1 MVLEGLAGERAKEEE
16 ASSEEVLSSEEEACS
31 EEEEG
36 VVISGGDQ
44 GGGGGGEQDQGHGE
58 QRRDMAA
65 GATSSS
71 QAWPEPD
78 PDPTGSSAELPL
90 AVPGALALRP
100 EPLAAVI
107 SGSGRILPE
116 KECQLNTIE
125 EEHLRYTREG
135 LAGTVFRK
143 ALGIEA
149 GPSRRPVGN
158 ASFMHSPHPPPGPR
172 NHRGLFPPLGREAT
186 GRSQQQEERSEVKG
200 PNAVKYMTSLSPVVN
215 TGLIPA
221 PPPPQQ
227 KRGNTVRSE
236 VTRGRKLCP
245 VSVPTEAEHPP
256 RKNSG
261 VVSRSLVRSGARVTV
276 ALVGKNLC
284 LPGKAAGDRQHCGGE
299 NLCMYKGRLLEGE
312 YDDDI
317 EAEERQIDDQMSGT
331 SESPSGDEKPD
342 LDTEKESETL
352 SEKALEVSDSEK
364 DEDDKYSDSDFWD
377 DEQAPD
383 GTFVAEGRRTLD
395 VQEASEKAGGERTML
410 GETKAI
416 EEARFVEEE
425 EVFTKEAGEE
435 VERLGDL
442 LPEDE
447 AVAVLQAEGQPVVEE
462 SAPEESAMAEG
473 DPKAQGIGKGRAFGI
488 EMTPGEQGVLVEGM
502 ESEAELEERGTGE
515 EEVPG
520 AGELLDEEESR
531 MQPEGRGGAEESSE
545 SDEEESEEEESDG
558 EEDMEEGDTSGE
570 DDMASDMS
578 EGEKDGVRENL
589 KGQM

>member
-1 MVLEGLAGERAKEEE
+1 
-16 ASSEEVLSSEEEACS
+16 
-31 EEEEG
+31 
-36 VVISGGDQ
+36 
-44 GGGGGGEQDQGHGE
+44 
-58 QRRDMAA
+58 
-65 GATSSS
+65 
-71 QAWPEPD
+71 
-78 PDPTGSSAELPL
+78 
-90 AVPGALALRP
+90 
-100 EPLAAVI
+100 
-107 SGSGRILPE
+107 
-116 KECQLNTIE
+116 
-125 EEHLRYTREG
+125 
-135 LAGTVFRK
+135 
-143 ALGIEA
+143 
-149 GPSRRPVGN
+149 
-158 ASFMHSPHPPPGPR
+158 
-172 NHRGLFPPLGREAT
+172 
-186 GRSQQQEERSEVKG
+186 
-200 PNAVKYMTSLSPVVN
+200 MTSLSPVVN

-227 KRGNTVRSE
+227 KRGNTVR
-236 VTRGRKLCP
+236 K
-245 VSVPTEAEHPP
+245 
-256 RKNSG
+256 
-261 VVSRSLVRSGARVTV
+261 
-276 ALVGKNLC
+276 
-284 LPGKAAGDRQHCGGE
+284 
-299 NLCMYKGRLLEGE
+299 

-377 DEQAPD
+377 NEQVLEDCSPVQVETATAPGCGRHVYSEPDDSCPDVEEEVLESGEYDASEAPD

-395 VQEASEKAGGERTML
+395 VQEASEKAGRERTML

-416 EEARFVEEE
+416 EEAHFVEEE

-473 DPKAQGIGKGRAFGI
+473 DPKGQGIGKGRAFGI

-515 EEVPG
+515 EELPG

-578 EGEKDGVRENL
+578 EGEEDGDAGEFEGTDVRSPFSEEEEEMDEVGFEGEDVL
-589 KGQM
+589 GALFGGEEDGDEGEFEGMDVASPF

>member
-16 ASSEEVLSSEEEACS
+16 ANSEEVLSSEEEACS

-58 QRRDMAA
+58 QGRDMAA

-100 EPLAAVI
+100 EPLATVI

-143 ALGIEA
+143 ALGIET
-149 GPSRRPVGN
+149 SRRPHAAPGDLQ
-158 ASFMHSPHPPPGPR
+158 HSLH
-172 NHRGLFPPLGREAT
+172 FPPLPICAAVGAVNTSTSKKKCLAPQLSLQPASR
-186 GRSQQQEERSEVKG
+186 EERSEVKG

-377 DEQAPD
+377 DEQ
-383 GTFVAEGRRTLD
+383 G
-395 VQEASEKAGGERTML
+395 
-410 GETKAI
+410 
-416 EEARFVEEE
+416 
-425 EVFTKEAGEE
+425 
-435 VERLGDL
+435 
-442 LPEDE
+442 
-447 AVAVLQAEGQPVVEE
+447 
-462 SAPEESAMAEG
+462 
-473 DPKAQGIGKGRAFGI
+473 
-488 EMTPGEQGVLVEGM
+488 
-502 ESEAELEERGTGE
+502 
-515 EEVPG
+515 
-520 AGELLDEEESR
+520 
-531 MQPEGRGGAEESSE
+531 
-545 SDEEESEEEESDG
+545 
-558 EEDMEEGDTSGE
+558 
-570 DDMASDMS
+570 
-578 EGEKDGVRENL
+578 
-589 KGQM
+589 